1 MPSESVI
8 NVIIIIIIII
18 SIVTSWRDS
27 FFIRTSSLNQMNSL
41 ACNNAG
47 DGDDCDD
54 GDNHDDDEGDG
65 DDCGDDSDDFHLGI
79 TRTGEQARHCYVST
93 FFHGQHLQS

>member
-1 MPSESVI
+1 
-8 NVIIIIIIII
+8 
-18 SIVTSWRDS
+18 
-27 FFIRTSSLNQMNSL
+27 MNSL

-93 FFHGQHLQS
+93 FFHGQHLQSWYHWWRWWYIVDTNGDRWSGPFKW